1 MNINDVL
8 LKVKQIAN
16 KQDKSDNRLLT
27 VSKEIVGQLMK
38 ISRPWKKGRLN

>member
-27 VSKEIVGQLMK
+27 VSKEIVGAINENKSSLEE
-38 ISRPWKKGRLN
+38 RTT